1 MSIFWNKQER
11 DIKVARVLLVDD
23 EPDAL
28 NKYQKF
34 IQGAGHEVIGSIY
47 AREALEKFKLN
58 GADVVV
64 TGICTID
71 YNPPMGVFDFVK
83 EIKKMAPQ
91 VPIIVFTVHKDW
103 DDYFVKGQISQF
115 IGKTRED
122 DLLLKAIENVYPN

>member
-1 MSIFWNKQER
+1 M
-11 DIKVARVLLVDD
+11 ARVLLLDD
-23 EPDAL
+23 EPEVL
-28 NKYQKF
+28 NKYKEF
-34 IQGAGHEVIGSIY
+34 IKGAGHEVMGSSY
-47 AREALEKFKLN
+47 AREALEKFRLN
-58 GADVVV
+58 GADIVV

-115 IGKTRED
+115 IGKVKED
-122 DLLLKAIENVYPN
+122 DLLLKAIGDIHPN